1 MWVLAGQVYEGIE
14 QARSAGQCAASEPG
28 VVGQVGPGAGRDSLP
43 ANDFRSGSV
52 RIAGWCVPCQ

>member
-1 MWVLAGQVYEGIE
+1 MYEGVVRT
-14 QARSAGQCAASEPG
+14 RSAGRHAVSGDLGPG

-43 ANDFRSGSV
+43 VKDFRSGSA